1 MLTTALLAY
10 LAAFICY
17 FVQWTFGQPMIDQPL
32 GVGLV
37 AGIIFGDVTAGII
50 IGAALQ
56 AIFIGSVNVGGAT
69 SADTVAGTV
78 LAVCFVVVSG
88 MEQGVAIPLA
98 VAAAILRTS
107 STRSFSTCSC
117 LSGLLLLIGPR
128 TRVTVRSSSSA
139 ILAAP

>member
-98 VAAAILRTS
+98 
-107 STRSFSTCSC
+107 RSQRAHGFLGSC
-117 LSGLLLLIGPR
+117 Y
-128 TRVTVRSSSSA
+128 
-139 ILAAP
+139 

>member
-50 IGAALQ
+50 IGAVRSRLFSSEA
-56 AIFIGSVNVGGAT
+56 ST
-69 SADTVAGTV
+69 W
-78 LAVCFVVVSG
+78 AVR
-88 MEQGVAIPLA
+88 
-98 VAAAILRTS
+98 LRLIRWQERCS
-107 STRSFSTCSC
+107 LCASWSC
-117 LSGLLLLIGPR
+117 LAWSR
-128 TRVTVRSSSSA
+128 A
-139 ILAAP
+139 

>member
-69 SADTVAGTV
+69 SAIRWQERCSLCA
-78 LAVCFVVVSG
+78 SW
-88 MEQGVAIPLA
+88 
-98 VAAAILRTS
+98 
-107 STRSFSTCSC
+107 SC
-117 LSGLLLLIGPR
+117 LAWSR
-128 TRVTVRSSSSA
+128 A
-139 ILAAP
+139 